1 MSFAHRFGDL
11 IMKGS
16 SCQIILSENQAL
28 MRCITYGLSWKIFLH
43 ATAGIC
49 DVIEDV
55 IEIGTVDEGNICI
68 LDDVI
73 KVDACAVDDTD
84 TEAVSL
90 ELTKT

>member
-1 MSFAHRFGDL
+1 
-11 IMKGS
+11 
-16 SCQIILSENQAL
+16 
-28 MRCITYGLSWKIFLH
+28 MRCITYGLPWKIFLH

-49 DVIEDV
+49 DVKEDV
-55 IEIGTVDEGNICI
+55 IEMGTVDEGDICM